1 MIEKLLLG
9 GIAGS
14 VVGVGVAY
22 GIASLPC
29 PLTSKGADK
38 VCYVRAFNKSLD
50 AWRIGCLGSV
60 IIGLTV
66 SNRRRR
72 FKFQPMHLSMVGV
85 LVLVGAVAVN
95 NKSLGFGISNTQSRF
110 QLNNTNNLS
119 PRMSAFLAT
128 IRWAETGTSDKSSY
142 NKLVF
147 NSTFNDFSTH
157 PKIKQCAPINGRR
170 VCSTA
175 AGAYQMLDISWN
187 DVAPK
192 LGLKDFTPP
201 SQDRMAIEYI
211 RRNKAIDDVESG
223 NVEMAFCKV
232 GKVWASL
239 ICNNYNQNPRTT
251 EELKNYYN
259 KQLIAAGGEP
269 VSGES
274 SWREWFPFRQTGEP
288 QRGIGFRSHPVA
300 RVPPVEGSGVPVGLA
315 NPKEGN

>member
-1 MIEKLLLG
+1 MVDNMIEKLALG
-9 GIAGS
+9 GIVGS
-14 VVGVGVAY
+14 LASIGVAY
-22 GIASLPC
+22 GVASLPC
-29 PLTSKGADK
+29 PLASKGADK

-50 AWRIGCLGSV
+50 AWRIGCLGGV

-72 FKFQPMHLSMVGV
+72 FKFQPMHLSMVGA

-110 QLNNTNNLS
+110 QLNNANNLS
-119 PRMSAFLAT
+119 PRMRAFLAT

-142 NKLVF
+142 SKLVF
-147 NSTFNDFSTH
+147 NGTFNDFLTH
-157 PKIKQCAPINGRR
+157 PKIKQCAPINGKR

-211 RRNKAIDDVESG
+211 KRNKAIRDIEAG
-223 NVEMAFCKV
+223 NVEVAFCKV
-232 GKVWASL
+232 GKVWASMP
-239 ICNNYNQNPRTT
+239 CNNYEQNPKSV
-251 EELKNYYN
+251 EKLKDYYN
-259 KQLIAAGGEP
+259 KQLIALGG
-269 VSGES
+269 
-274 SWREWFPFRQTGEP
+274 
-288 QRGIGFRSHPVA
+288 
-300 RVPPVEGSGVPVGLA
+300 
-315 NPKEGN
+315 N

>member
-1 MIEKLLLG
+1 MVEKLVLG

-14 VVGVGVAY
+14 VIGVGIAY
-22 GIASLPC
+22 GFASLPC
-29 PLTSKGADK
+29 GLVSKPADK

-50 AWRIGCLGSV
+50 AWKIGCLGGV
-60 IIGLTV
+60 IIGLTL
-66 SNRRRR
+66 SNSNKQRR
-72 FKFQPMHLSMVGV
+72 FKFQPMHLSIVGV
-85 LVLVGAVAVN
+85 LVLVGAVAAN
-95 NKSLGFGISNTQSRF
+95 NKSLGFGITNTQSLF

-119 PRMSAFLAT
+119 PRISAFLAT

-147 NSTFNDFSTH
+147 NGTFNDFSAH
-157 PKIKQCAPINGRR
+157 PKIKQCAPINGKR

-201 SQDRMAIEYI
+201 SQDKMAIEYI

-232 GKVWASL
+232 GKVWASF

-269 VSGES
+269 VSGKS
-274 SWREWFPFRQTGEP
+274 SWREWFSFRKARHGEYSLWQTFRQTGELKG
-288 QRGIGFRSHPVA
+288 R
-300 RVPPVEGSGVPVGLA
+300 
-315 NPKEGN
+315 